1 MKSHWTQRHVIDHLI
16 NFFSYSNDRTLQGT
30 ISERVANLYSESALE
45 AAVATEKWEELD
57 SKIHMLHFEE
67 TEMTDS
73 FPMFFMDG
81 SQ

>member
-1 MKSHWTQRHVIDHLI
+1 MTSHWTQRHVIDHLI
-16 NFFSYSNDRTLQGT
+16 YFLSYSNDRTLQET
-30 ISERVANLYSESALE
+30 ILERVANLYSESALE
-45 AAVATEKWEELD
+45 AAVATENWEELD
-57 SKIHMLHFEE
+57 SKINMLHFEE